1 MILSLFIA
9 FFRVGLFAIGG
20 GLATL
25 PFLYEVSSNTHWFSH
40 HDIANILAISESTP
54 GALGVNMATFA
65 GFKSAG
71 ILGSLF
77 STLGLITPSIII
89 IVVIAHFFSQFK
101 EHKKVKQVLYAL
113 RPASMALITLAA
125 YHVAKT
131 SIINVKANIISEF
144 FLFKAIALA
153 LLIFFVQK
161 KIKLHPIFYL
171 VVSAI
176 LGMVF
181 QM

>member
-25 PFLYEVSSNTHWFSH
+25 PFLYEVSNTTHWFSY
-40 HDIANILAISESTP
+40 HDIANILAIAESTP

-71 ILGSLF
+71 ILGSFF

-89 IVVIAHFFSQFK
+89 IVVIARLFTQFR
-101 EHKKVKQVLYAL
+101 EHKKVKRVLFAL
-113 RPASMALITLAA
+113 RPASMALLTLAT

-131 SIINVKANIISEF
+131 SIIQIEAHTITDF
-144 FLFKAIALA
+144 FLWKAIGLA
-153 LLIFFVQK
+153 ILLFLAQK
-161 KIKLHPIFYL
+161 KVKLHPIFYL
-171 VVSAI
+171 GISAI
-176 LGMVF
+176 LGILFHM
-181 QM
+181 